1 MKRIFVGADATRVAP
16 LRVVL
21 IPGAYSTPE
30 DFLREGFATAVE
42 QRRLNVDLEFVAADL
57 PHLLDRSLLASLH
70 ENVIRPARAAG
81 VRSLWLGG
89 VSLGS
94 FISLLYAARHRRELD
109 GLCLLAPYLGN
120 RGVTGEIV
128 RAGGLRSWS
137 ATAVGS
143 FAASPDD
150 EERSIW
156 KFLAAV
162 PREEL
167 RLFLGFA
174 RGDRFIEGQR
184 LLAEAL
190 PSEDTFSVDGLHD
203 WPAWRTLWAGFLDRI
218 VAPTLAS
225 MP

>member
-1 MKRIFVGADATRVAP
+1 MNRIFLAADATRVAP

-21 IPGAYSTPE
+21 IPGAYSTPA
-30 DFLREGFATAVE
+30 DFLREGFASAVE
-42 QRRLNVDLEFVAADL
+42 QRRLPVDLELVAADL
-57 PHLLDRSLLASLH
+57 PHLLDRSLLGTLH

-137 ATAVGS
+137 ATIADPVAV
-143 FAASPDD
+143 PPTD
-150 EERSIW
+150 EERSTW
-156 KFLAAV
+156 RFLDAV

-190 PSEDTFSVDGLHD
+190 PAEDTFSVDGLHD
-203 WPAWRTLWAGFLDRI
+203 WPAWSALWAGFLDRI

-225 MP
+225 LP